1 MANMG
6 FMKPRPAAP
15 KMPKQASLPKQQ
27 ALPKALSIAAAKAPT
42 VKVTAVKLPKA
53 PKLFTSGPMKGLGK
67 L

>member
-15 KMPKQASLPKQQ
+15 KMPKQASLPKQA
-27 ALPKALSIAAAKAPT
+27 ALPKALSLAAAKAPT
-42 VKVTAVKLPKA
+42 VKVKAVKLPKV
-53 PKLFTSGPMKGLGK
+53 FSSGPMKGLGK